1 MSLLILVCKHVGR
14 IRLSDTGSDS
24 AGHREKLLKH
34 GLETVRV
41 QVQRAQCRPHLVRGG
56 SGTSGVKWHDLPA
69 LFGVVERVL
78 RNLVPALVLIL
89 SSDCLLSRRQ
99 TC

>member
-14 IRLSDTGSDS
+14 IRLSNTRSDS

-78 RNLVPALVLIL
+78 RNLKPLTYLFCSAP
-89 SSDCLLSRRQ
+89 
-99 TC
+99 